1 MLGAGKTQRLISI
14 RKRRHE
20 ERIQKILAAAHIG
33 DLAELKI
40 LLKVS
45 ILGSFE
51 VSLSVKGLNLVQGQ
65 AGVNLHDSFK
75 RTPLHV
81 SASEGKVNLCSK
93 SGFLIT

>member
-33 DLAELKI
+33 DLVELKI

-45 ILGSFE
+45 KLESFQVE
-51 VSLSVKGLNLVQGQ
+51 PCKGLNLVQGQ

-81 SASEGKVNLCSK
+81 AASEGKVNLCSK
-93 SGFLIT
+93 SGFLNT